1 MPHISVP
8 EGLPG
13 IVGLLAFK
21 PETAETISA
30 FTQQLLRGPSSLTPG
45 EREMIA
51 AVVSRRNECQFCARA
66 HTAAAEH
73 VTGDRDLVDAVIRDP
88 ASAPVSEKMRALL
101 AVASKVQTSGL
112 DVTDDDI
119 AAVRAAGANDED
131 LHDTVLV
138 AAAFCMF
145 NRTWTGSPQT
155 RPPTPRFTRSSAKT
169 SPTTA
174 TDHPLVNPDLVDLG
188 AVAPDEQH
196 LRPRLPPRTRVARC
210 ARRSRPWVRR
220 RGSRRSRGSRR
231 RRTHRPRRP

>member
-1 MPHISVP
+1 VARRTDEDVAHVEFVNIQGPRITVAALAGRTRTTTARGGTVPHISVP
-8 EGLPG
+8 EELPG

-101 AVASKVQTSGL
+101 AVASKVQSSGL

-119 AAVRAAGANDED
+119 AAVRAAGASDED

-145 NRTWTGSPQT
+145 NRYVDGLAANTPTDPAVYQIIGRNLADNGY
-155 RPPTPRFTRSSAKT
+155 RPP
-169 SPTTA
+169 
-174 TDHPLVNPDLVDLG
+174 
-188 AVAPDEQH
+188 
-196 LRPRLPPRTRVARC
+196 ARQ
-210 ARRSRPWVRR
+210 P
-220 RGSRRSRGSRR
+220 
-231 RRTHRPRRP
+231 